1 MRIRAA
7 VLVEPGRPHEVDELE
22 LDEPRRDEVLV
33 REHTVLG
40 SNLGAATPALH
51 VPRLATLAAQGRLD
65 LASLVTHRF
74 PLERIAEALELAA
87 SGAPGR
93 VVLDLDGSP

>member
-1 MRIRAA
+1 
-7 VLVEPGRPHEVDELE
+7 VYGQVC
-22 LDEPRRDEVLV
+22 
-33 REHTVLG
+33 

-87 SGAPGR
+87 SGAAGR